1 MKIFLIIFQSDE
13 EDIRNQLIERIK
25 GLGSW
30 ARISNN
36 AWCIKSDCK
45 NTVDIRDS
53 LKGLLT
59 NNSERLLVLNISD
72 LHGHHI
78 IFLKRLL
85 HGLKKHLRYNKI
97 L

>member
-36 AWCIKSDCK
+36 AWCIKSDSK

-59 NNSERLLVLNISD
+59 NNSERSLVLNISD
-72 LHGHHI
+72 SAWASCYI
-78 IFLKRLL
+78 PKEVTAWLKETP
-85 HGLKKHLRYNKI
+85 
-97 L
+97 

>member
-36 AWCIKSDCK
+36 AWCIKSDSK

-72 LHGHHI
+72 SAWASYYI
-78 IFLKRLL
+78 PKEVTTWLKETP
-85 HGLKKHLRYNKI
+85 
-97 L
+97 

>member
-13 EDIRNQLIERIK
+13 EDVRNQLIGRIK
-25 GLGSW
+25 GFGSW
-30 ARISNN
+30 ARRSNT

-72 LHGHHI
+72 SAWASCYI
-78 IFLKRLL
+78 PKEVTSWLKET
-85 HGLKKHLRYNKI
+85 N
-97 L
+97 

>member
-36 AWCIKSDCK
+36 AWCI
-45 NTVDIRDS
+45 
-53 LKGLLT
+53 
-59 NNSERLLVLNISD
+59 
-72 LHGHHI
+72 
-78 IFLKRLL
+78 
-85 HGLKKHLRYNKI
+85 
-97 L
+97 